1 MRRWGENF
9 NIASPPLHLNRGSL
23 HSAQIKNLASPE
35 ARPEELLYTRLENEL
50 QRELQDARVVR
61 SVRLQQSIAE
71 ATGIAG

>member
-9 NIASPPLHLNRGSL
+9 SSASPSHRNREISGFR
-23 HSAQIKNLASPE
+23 QIKNLAPPE
-35 ARPEELLYTRLENEL
+35 ARPEELLYTSLENKL

>member
-1 MRRWGENF
+1 MRILILHRPPASEPR
-9 NIASPPLHLNRGSL
+9 IAAFR
-23 HSAQIKNLASPE
+23 QIKNLASLE
-35 ARPEELLYTRLENEL
+35 ARPEELLYTSLENKL